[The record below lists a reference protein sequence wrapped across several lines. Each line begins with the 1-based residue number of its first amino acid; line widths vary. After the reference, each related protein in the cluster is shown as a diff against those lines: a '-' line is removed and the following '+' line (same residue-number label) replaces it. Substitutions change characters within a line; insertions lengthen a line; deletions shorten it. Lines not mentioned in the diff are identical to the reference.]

1 MARTIR
7 SRPDRTTVAIV
18 GDGQTERIYFADLRD
33 TDRPKNLAIFPD
45 YPRRIG
51 NFKGVLDRAISL
63 TDTYS
68 RVYALIDMDKV
79 YHDYSLQAYNTL
91 KAEAQATGVIVLE
104 NNPCF
109 EIWLLL
115 HFVYTGRL
123 FTNCNEV
130 SAMLQHN
137 DRIPQYNKSER
148 FLVNARLY
156 HSHKER
162 IVVNAIPHAEQL
174 EANRQHQ
181 DELFPRAQTYK
192 FFQWYFQAVQ

>member
-18 GDGQTERIYFADLRD
+18 GDGQSERIYFADLRD
-33 TDRPKNLAIFPD
+33 TDRPKNLSIFPD

-51 NFKGVLDRAISL
+51 SFKGVLDRAISL
-63 TDTYS
+63 VDTYS

-79 YHDYSLQAYNTL
+79 LHDNSQQAYGAL
-91 KAEAQATGVIVLE
+91 KTEVQAAGVIVLE

-115 HFVYTGRL
+115 HFVFTGKL

-130 SAMLQHN
+130 SAMLQRN
-137 DRIPQYNKSER
+137 DRIPHYNKSER

-156 HSHKER
+156 HSYKHK
-162 IVVNAIPHAEQL
+162 IVENAIPNAEQL
-174 EANRQHQ
+174 EANRLHQ
-181 DELFPRAQTYK
+181 DQLFPRAQTYEL
-192 FFQWYFQAVQ
+192 FQWYFQAAQ